1 MTCPGNIAYFAF
13 NILRNIFL
21 SLTGGYVHVH
31 VLGLAEDVGR
41 SCSHLDRAVGN
52 LSAPVSHGAAA
63 SLHAYDRGAN
73 LHVEVLINGN
83 S

>member
-1 MTCPGNIAYFAF
+1 M
-13 NILRNIFL
+13 
-21 SLTGGYVHVH
+21 HVH

-52 LSAPVSHGAAA
+52 LCACISHGTAA
-63 SLHAYDRGAN
+63 SLRSCDRGPN